1 VRADAYDPDSLL
13 VGVVGRPHGVRGE
26 LALHP
31 YNEGGDALDGA
42 ESLILEREG
51 KRTTYAV
58 EWLRPGTRGLI
69 AKLAGVDDRD
79 AAAALTLSAVRLLR
93 AALPPLEPGEFYV
106 EEVVGCAVVGEDGAP
121 LGNATSV
128 FWNGAQDVMTVV
140 DETTGRERLIPLV
153 PDFTLAVDIPG
164 RKIQV
169 RWEDEDEAAK
179 DEADDDD
186 GDDDDGG

>member
-1 VRADAYDPDSLL
+1 MF
-13 VGVVGRPHGVRGE
+13 
-26 LALHP
+26 
-31 YNEGGDALDGA
+31 
-42 ESLILEREG
+42 ERQG
-51 KRTTYAV
+51 KRATYAV

-69 AKLAGVDDRD
+69 VKLRGVDDRD

-153 PDFTLAVDIPG
+153 PDFLLAADIPG
-164 RKIQV
+164 RRIEV
-169 RWEDEDEAAK
+169 RWQDED
-179 DEADDDD
+179 DEHDDD
-186 GDDDDGG
+186 GR